1 MTPSK
6 VEIHSPSDNTK
17 PSPGSQ
23 IYLKVLLNKIA
34 NNSNLSGLKVHLIL
48 SNLTQIGCICK
59 DKEDCLRLWYGIR
72 NKIKKRKSDK

>member
-34 NNSNLSGLKVHLIL
+34 NKWLEDKKSAYSKDFGTFVGRMSPRAHQISGLVSKKK
-48 SNLTQIGCICK
+48 S
-59 DKEDCLRLWYGIR
+59 LR
-72 NKIKKRKSDK
+72 KQFE

>member
-48 SNLTQIGCICK
+48 S
-59 DKEDCLRLWYGIR
+59 RLKLDAFV
-72 NKIKKRKSDK
+72 KIKCIVY